1 MDQPGRFAP
10 TPIGH
15 AFLVPQRR
23 VRAGLTQI
31 LCVVVG
37 LAAGLGMPYVR
48 SGPMIPARQVSEM
61 LVALGLGLLGVV
73 AVIFSLLFLV
83 VQWAATTFTPRLL
96 LFRDDPIVW
105 RTFAFAIGQ
114 SVFDITAALA
124 ISNETDVS
132 VVVPSLAVLALLAT
146 LTLIRL
152 LQLRA
157 FSAIQL
163 APVLTTISSR
173 GRAVFAAVYPTT
185 DLELPPLP
193 TLPVIT
199 TIEWHRPPA
208 VGEYVER
215 RDEQQI
221 LVEDLLQNARNCRS
235 MVVLRVSPGSTLR
248 DGLPLADVYGGPM
261 PANTI
266 LDALVSGSERTFTQD
281 PLLAIRLLADIAL
294 RALSPAINDP
304 ATAVQ
309 ALDEIEDL
317 LSLVASVRADSIRA
331 VDERGDLRVVI
342 PLPDFTSFVR
352 TGLDDVIASASNSP
366 LVLGRLR
373 DLLSHVAAQSESR
386 NRDILAKRAR
396 WIDQLSQGF
405 PRLEPPL

>member
-15 AFLVPQRR
+15 AFLVPRRR

-31 LCVVVG
+31 LCVVIG
-37 LAAGLGMPYVR
+37 LAAGLTMPSIR
-48 SGPMIPARQVSEM
+48 SGPTIPARQVSEM

-132 VVVPSLAVLALLAT
+132 VIVPSLAVLALLAT

-163 APVLTTISSR
+163 APVLASISSR
-173 GRAVFAAVYPTT
+173 GRAVINAVYP
-185 DLELPPLP
+185 DADRESPPLPPLP
-193 TLPVIT
+193 MIT
-199 TIEWHRPPA
+199 TINWRRPPA
-208 VGEYVER
+208 VL
-215 RDEQQI
+215 QQI
-221 LVEDLLQNARNCRS
+221 LVEDLLQNARTCRS
-235 MVVLRVSPGSTLR
+235 VVVFRVPPGSTLR
-248 DGLPLADVYGGPM
+248 EGLPLADVYGAPM
-261 PANTI
+261 PTDAI
-266 LDALVSGSERTFTQD
+266 LDALISGSERTFTQD
-281 PLLAIRLLADIAL
+281 PLLALRLLADIAL

-317 LSLVASVRADSIRA
+317 LSRMSSARADSIRA
-331 VDERGDLRVVI
+331 LDERGDLRVVI
-342 PLPDFTSFVR
+342 PLPDFATVVR
-352 TGLDDVIASASNSP
+352 IGLDDVIASASNSP
-366 LVLGRLR
+366 LVLGRLHE
-373 DLLSHVAAQSESR
+373 LLSYVAAQSESR
-386 NRDILAKRAR
+386 NRDVLATRAR

>member
-1 MDQPGRFAP
+1 
-10 TPIGH
+10 
-15 AFLVPQRR
+15 
-23 VRAGLTQI
+23 
-31 LCVVVG
+31 
-37 LAAGLGMPYVR
+37 
-48 SGPMIPARQVSEM
+48 
-61 LVALGLGLLGVV
+61 
-73 AVIFSLLFLV
+73 
-83 VQWAATTFTPRLL
+83 
-96 LFRDDPIVW
+96 
-105 RTFAFAIGQ
+105 
-114 SVFDITAALA
+114 
-124 ISNETDVS
+124 
-132 VVVPSLAVLALLAT
+132 
-146 LTLIRL
+146 
-152 LQLRA
+152 
-157 FSAIQL
+157 
-163 APVLTTISSR
+163 
-173 GRAVFAAVYPTT
+173 
-185 DLELPPLP
+185 
-193 TLPVIT
+193 
-199 TIEWHRPPA
+199 
-208 VGEYVER
+208 
-215 RDEQQI
+215 
-221 LVEDLLQNARNCRS
+221 
-235 MVVLRVSPGSTLR
+235 
-248 DGLPLADVYGGPM
+248 M

-331 VDERGDLRVVI
+331 VDERGDLGVVI

-386 NRDILAKRAR
+386 NRDILATRAR

>member
-15 AFLVPQRR
+15 AFLVPRRR

-37 LAAGLGMPYVR
+37 LAAGLAMPYLR

-163 APVLTTISSR
+163 APVLTSISSR

-193 TLPVIT
+193 TLPAIT

-208 VGEYVER
+208 VL
-215 RDEQQI
+215 QQI
-221 LVEDLLQNARNCRS
+221 LVEDLLQSTRNCRS

-248 DGLPLADVYGGPM
+248 DGLPLADVYRGPM

-317 LSLVASVRADSIRA
+317 LSLVASVRADSIRV

-342 PLPDFTSFVR
+342 PLPDFTTFVR

-386 NRDILAKRAR
+386 NRDILAMRAR

>member
-1 MDQPGRFAP
+1 
-10 TPIGH
+10 
-15 AFLVPQRR
+15 
-23 VRAGLTQI
+23 
-31 LCVVVG
+31 
-37 LAAGLGMPYVR
+37 
-48 SGPMIPARQVSEM
+48 MIPARQVSEM

-163 APVLTTISSR
+163 APVLASISSR
-173 GRAVFAAVYPTT
+173 GRAVVESVYPDT
-185 DLELPPLP
+185 DRELPPLP
-193 TLPVIT
+193 TLPVIM

-208 VGEYVER
+208 VL
-215 RDEQQI
+215 QQI
-221 LVEDLLQNARNCRS
+221 LVEDLLHKARGCHAL
-235 MVVLRVSPGSTLR
+235 VVFRVSPGSTLR
-248 DGLPLADVYGGPM
+248 GRLPLADVYGEPM
-261 PANTI
+261 PADAI

-281 PLLAIRLLADIAL
+281 PYSRFGYWPTSRSERSHPRSTILLRPSRLWTRSRTSSRAWPPYEQIR
-294 RALSPAINDP
+294 SGPS
-304 ATAVQ
+304 T
-309 ALDEIEDL
+309 
-317 LSLVASVRADSIRA
+317 SVVNCAWWFRCPVSRPSC
-331 VDERGDLRVVI
+331 V
-342 PLPDFTSFVR
+342 PDWTTS
-352 TGLDDVIASASNSP
+352 
-366 LVLGRLR
+366 
-373 DLLSHVAAQSESR
+373 
-386 NRDILAKRAR
+386 
-396 WIDQLSQGF
+396 
-405 PRLEPPL
+405 

>member
-1 MDQPGRFAP
+1 MDPPGRFAP

-15 AFLVPQRR
+15 AFLIPRRR

-37 LAAGLGMPYVR
+37 LATGLLMPYIR
-48 SGPMIPARQVSEM
+48 SGPTIPARQVSEM

-96 LFRDDPIVW
+96 LFRDDPLVW

-124 ISNETDVS
+124 ISSETDVS
-132 VVVPSLAVLALLAT
+132 VVVPGLAVLALLAT

-163 APVLTTISSR
+163 APVLASISSR
-173 GRAVFAAVYPTT
+173 GRAVFESVYPDT
-185 DLELPPLP
+185 DRELPPLP

-208 VGEYVER
+208 VL
-215 RDEQQI
+215 QQI
-221 LVEDLLQNARNCRS
+221 LVEDLLQSARTCRS
-235 MVVLRVSPGSTLR
+235 VVVLRVSPGTTLR
-248 DGLPLADVYGGPM
+248 DGLSLADVYGETI
-261 PANTI
+261 PADAI

-281 PLLAIRLLADIAL
+281 PILAIRLLADIAL

-317 LSLVASVRADSIRA
+317 LSRVAAIRADSIRA
-331 VDERGDLRVVI
+331 LDQRGELRVVI
-342 PLPDFTSFVR
+342 PLPDFATFVR

-366 LVLGRLR
+366 LVLDRLR
-373 DLLSHVAAQSESR
+373 ELLSHVAAQSASR
-386 NRDILAKRAR
+386 NRDILAARAR

>member
-1 MDQPGRFAP
+1 VDQPGRFAP

-15 AFLVPQRR
+15 AFLVPRRR

-37 LAAGLGMPYVR
+37 LAAGLAMPHIR
-48 SGPMIPARQVSEM
+48 SGPTIPARQVSEM

-163 APVLTTISSR
+163 APVLASISSR
-173 GRAVFAAVYPTT
+173 GRAVFESVYPDT
-185 DLELPPLP
+185 DRELPPLP
-193 TLPVIT
+193 TLPVIM

-208 VGEYVER
+208 VL
-215 RDEQQI
+215 QQI
-221 LVEDLLQNARNCRS
+221 LVEDLLHKARGCHAL
-235 MVVLRVSPGSTLR
+235 VVFRVSPGSTLR
-248 DGLPLADVYGGPM
+248 GRLPLADVYGEPM
-261 PANTI
+261 PADAI

-281 PLLAIRLLADIAL
+281 PLLALRLLADIAL

-317 LSLVASVRADSIRA
+317 LSRVASVRADSIRA
-331 VDERGDLRVVI
+331 LDQRGELRVVV
-342 PLPDFTSFVR
+342 PLPGFTTFVR

-373 DLLSHVAAQSESR
+373 ELLSHVAAHSESP
-386 NRDILAKRAR
+386 NRDVLATRAG
-396 WIDQLSQGF
+396 WVSQMSDGF
-405 PRLEPPL
+405 RRREPPL

>member
-1 MDQPGRFAP
+1 
-10 TPIGH
+10 
-15 AFLVPQRR
+15 
-23 VRAGLTQI
+23 
-31 LCVVVG
+31 
-37 LAAGLGMPYVR
+37 
-48 SGPMIPARQVSEM
+48 MI
-61 LVALGLGLLGVV
+61 
-73 AVIFSLLFLV
+73 
-83 VQWAATTFTPRLL
+83 
-96 LFRDDPIVW
+96 
-105 RTFAFAIGQ
+105 
-114 SVFDITAALA
+114 
-124 ISNETDVS
+124 
-132 VVVPSLAVLALLAT
+132 VPSLAVLALLAT

-208 VGEYVER
+208 VL
-215 RDEQQI
+215 QQI
-221 LVEDLLQNARNCRS
+221 LVEDLLQSARNCRS
-235 MVVLRVSPGSTLR
+235 MVVFRVSPGSTLR

-386 NRDILAKRAR
+386 NRDILATRAR